1 MGEGDA
7 AWNTLERV
15 SYVWL
20 KDRWVAYP
28 FQVGAGACLGFD
40 ALLPSRQLRG
50 PTCFL
55 AHSCVPLSVV
65 V

>member
-1 MGEGDA
+1 MGKGDA

-28 FQVGAGACLGFD
+28 FQVSAP
-40 ALLPSRQLRG
+40 ALLLDEIRVSCAYTARG
-50 PTCFL
+50 L
-55 AHSCVPLSVV
+55 AITVLHTGVR
-65 V
+65 